1 MYEISTPEEFN
12 LCVTLIMG
20 AIKLQNKVL
29 VKSCEETLI
38 FLLGSECTVNIFTI
52 AVLQL
57 SETNPD
63 LCRWALQNS
72 SDLNTCEELVK
83 CSMWL
88 ATNTLLKK
96 GFVLGQD
103 FSVTHTHKMLIT
115 QEAKVALMEDALPS
129 DQILLEEILLSI
141 DELNFI

>member
-12 LCVTLIMG
+12 LCVTLIVG

-38 FLLGSECTVNIFTI
+38 FLLGSECTVNIVTI

-63 LCRWALQNS
+63 LCRWMLQNS
-72 SDLNTCEELVK
+72 TELNTCEELFQ
-83 CSMWL
+83 CSIWL
-88 ATNTLLKK
+88 ATNTLIKK

-103 FSVTHTHKMLIT
+103 FSVTHNKKMLIG
-115 QEAKVALMEDALPS
+115 QKAKAALMEDAFPS
-129 DQILLEEILLSI
+129 DRVLFEGILLSL
-141 DELNFI
+141 DE